1 MKISASNIGWK
12 KEDDEF
18 MYKWM
23 NSNNVEGLEIAP
35 TRIFVENPYDQLK
48 EAKDWAKSLKE
59 EWNLMIS
66 SMQSIWYGRKENI
79 FASEEERNVLTDY
92 TKRAIDFAHAIEC
105 PNLVFGCP
113 RNRNMPQ
120 GADVHIAEEFFSK
133 LGEYAKSCGSVVAM
147 EANPPIYNTNFCNT
161 TYEAIKL
168 IEKVGEPGFL
178 LNLDV
183 GTMIAN
189 NEDTVSLNEHVSLI
203 NHVHISEPGLE
214 KIKERELHSR
224 LAKLLN
230 DNAYSGFVSLEIK
243 TQDNVMNICNYIEYI
258 ASIFVS

>member
-23 NSNNVEGLEIAP
+23 NSNKIEGLEIAP
-35 TRIFVENPYDQLK
+35 TRIFAENPYDQLK
-48 EAKDWAKSLKE
+48 EAKDWAKNLKE
-59 EWNLMIS
+59 KWNLSIPS
-66 SMQSIWYGRKENI
+66 IQSIWYGRKENI
-79 FASEEERNVLTDY
+79 FASEEERETLIDY

-105 PNLVFGCP
+105 SNLVFGCP

-120 GADVHIAEEFFSK
+120 GADVCIAEEFFSK
-133 LGEYAKSCGSVVAM
+133 LGEYAKSCGSVLAM

-161 TYEAIKL
+161 TDEAIEL
-168 IEKVGEPGFL
+168 IEKIDEPGFL

-189 NEDTVSLNEHVSLI
+189 DEDTDFLNEHVSLI

-214 KIKERELHSR
+214 TIKERQLHNR
-224 LAKLLN
+224 IAKLLK
-230 DNAYSGFVSLEIK
+230 DNAYTGFVSLEIK
-243 TQDNVMNICNYIEYI
+243 TQDDVINICKFIEYI
-258 ASIFVS
+258 ASIFVN